1 MNIIVFDQSRIVNVY
16 EYFFNFYAIPY
27 NLFIDRHSV
36 IDLRKENPTVD
47 LLIYGHMK
55 TFRQQYINN

>member
-47 LLIYGHMK
+47 LLIYGHIK
-55 TFRQQYINN
+55 TF